1 MRAEVSDSAVVAKAH
16 QGAYGKSRPWWLCQQ
31 RLESKNEVRP
41 EHPVGLEVGGM
52 KDKSKSVQ
60 LSEEGQ

>member
-1 MRAEVSDSAVVAKAH
+1 MWAEVSDSAVVAKPTRGVWQKQTVVVMSAEV
-16 QGAYGKSRPWWLCQQ
+16 
-31 RLESKNEVRP
+31 ESKNEVRP

-60 LSEEGQ
+60 LSGEGQ